1 MPQANF
7 KHVVSYSE
15 VHYCSHCVPAYYL
28 WTHTQYTRIVSGD
41 SDITVFRTRS
51 VFHNLSLI

>member
-15 VHYCSHCVPAYYL
+15 VHCCSHCVPEYYL
-28 WTHTQYTRIVSGD
+28 WTHSQYTSIVSGD
-41 SDITVFRTRS
+41 SDITVFRTK
-51 VFHNLSLI
+51 